1 MRNLIPVFLL
11 AISNLSFAQ
20 KASDVVTFSVESA
33 TVTPQNQIQVKLK
46 ATIRDDW
53 HLYSSTIPPGGPI
66 ATSFSLP
73 DGGSVLSVT
82 ESKPLSEFD
91 PNFGMETAWFKNQTE
106 FVVTIQSEKLS
117 GSLDIQARFM
127 VCNDAVCLPPTKVKI
142 PVSFKIPAAV
152 STAKS
157 PTPETKPE
165 PTVNLVPDSS
175 AKTVIVPAE
184 TREPVIAGT
193 STEGL
198 SLWAFIWLAMSV
210 GALTLL
216 TPCVFPMIP
225 ITVSYFTK
233 RQEKISGHAVRDA
246 VIFMTGIVLT
256 FTLLGFFLA
265 VIFGAAGITNFSTN
279 PFINLAVG
287 LLFVFFALNLFG
299 MFEITVPYQ
308 LQTKLT
314 MMSSNGNGFIGIIL
328 MALTFTVT
336 SFTCTMPFVGTIL
349 VSASQGEWFY
359 PVVGM
364 LAFSFVFSIPFFF
377 LSMFPSWISKLPKS
391 GNWMLSVKVL
401 MGFLEI
407 AAAFKFFSNAD
418 LVYQWEILTRDRF
431 LAVWAAIS
439 LASALY
445 MFGVF
450 RMAHEAEDTGGKS
463 PVRILIGIFFLYLT
477 FDFTAGIFG
486 KRLGELDA
494 FMPPQGYGRTSFMTS
509 GLIAGGN
516 ESGKA
521 ESAWLSSLEEAKK
534 ISAQSGKPIFVDF
547 TGYTCTN
554 CRWMEQN
561 IFTRPE
567 ISSLLNEFVL
577 VKLYTDGDG
586 AEYEANQSFQE
597 TKFGTVALPLYAVLS
612 SDEKILGKFEGM
624 TRNPAEYESF
634 LKSVLGK

>member
-1 MRNLIPVFLL
+1 MKKISVLLTALLTFLPV
-11 AISNLSFAQ
+11 SAQ
-20 KASDVVTFSVESA
+20 KTTDIVRFTPGKASVDSEGRVSFRVQAEIL
-33 TVTPQNQIQVKLK
+33 PG
-46 ATIRDDW
+46 W
-53 HLYSSTIPPGGPI
+53 HLYSTQLADGGPV

-73 DGGSVLSVT
+73 DGGSFISVA
-82 ESKPLSEFD
+82 ESRPESAYD
-91 PNFGMETAWFKNQTE
+91 PNFELQVAWFKESATFDLVIKPGSQTGNLNLQ
-106 FVVTIQSEKLS
+106 I
-117 GSLDIQARFM
+117 RFM
-127 VCNDAVCLPPTKVKI
+127 ACNDNVCAPPAKI
-142 PVSFKIPAAV
+142 TLSIPYPVTAGKPAAAEKIALAPAAFSPDTTPKTEIPAPG
-152 STAKS
+152 K
-157 PTPETKPE
+157 
-165 PTVNLVPDSS
+165 
-175 AKTVIVPAE
+175 
-184 TREPVIAGT
+184 EPVLAGT
-193 STEGL
+193 TTDGL

-233 RQEKISGHAVRDA
+233 RQEKTSGTAIRDS
-246 VIFMTGIVLT
+246 VIFMAGIVLT

-265 VIFGAAGITNFSTN
+265 VLFGAAGITNFSTN
-279 PFINLAVG
+279 PWINLAVG

-299 MFEITVPYQ
+299 MFEIGLPAS
-308 LQTKLT
+308 LQTRLT
-314 MMSSNGNGFIGIIL
+314 LASSGGGITGIIL

-349 VSASQGEWFY
+349 VSASQGDWFF

-377 LSMFPSWISKLPKS
+377 LSLFPSWMNRLPKS

-445 MFGVF
+445 LFGVF
-450 RMAHEAEDTGGKS
+450 RLAHEAEDTGGKS

-494 FMPPQGYGRTSFMTS
+494 FMPPQDYGRTQFVTT
-509 GLIAGGN
+509 GPGAGVPGP
-516 ESGKA
+516 GKQGPV
-521 ESAWLSSLEEAKK
+521 WLSSLDEGKNA
-534 ISAQSGKPIFVDF
+534 SAQSGKPIFIDF

-567 ISSLLNEFVL
+567 ISALLNDFVL

-586 AEYEANQSFQE
+586 AAYEANQAYQE
-597 TKFGTVALPLYAVLS
+597 SKFGTVALPLYAVLTPE
-612 SDEKILGKFEGM
+612 EKILGKFEGM

-634 LKSVLGK
+634 LKSVLQK